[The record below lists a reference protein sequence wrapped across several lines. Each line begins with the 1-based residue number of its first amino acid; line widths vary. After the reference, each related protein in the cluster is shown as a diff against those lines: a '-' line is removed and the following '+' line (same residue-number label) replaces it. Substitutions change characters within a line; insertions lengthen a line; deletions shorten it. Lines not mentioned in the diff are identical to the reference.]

1 MQAGAEAP
9 LPIAAMLVLP
19 AELTHRQARAVLQV
33 LRRGVLALPSGAR
46 AVVDARALTQFDTSA
61 LAVLLECRR
70 TALARG
76 QTFAVQGLAPALA
89 SMAVL
94 YGVQDLLPAAD

>member
-1 MQAGAEAP
+1 MQAGADAP
-9 LPIAAMLVLP
+9 LPPPAMLVLP

-33 LRRGVLALPSGAR
+33 LRRGVLALPPGAR

-61 LAVLLECRR
+61 LAVL
-70 TALARG
+70 
-76 QTFAVQGLAPALA
+76 
-89 SMAVL
+89 